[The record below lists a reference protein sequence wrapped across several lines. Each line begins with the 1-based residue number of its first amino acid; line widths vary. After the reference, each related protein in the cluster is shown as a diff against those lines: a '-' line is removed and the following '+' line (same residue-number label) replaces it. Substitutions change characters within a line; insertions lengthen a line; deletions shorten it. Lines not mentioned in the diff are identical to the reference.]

1 MPDQTIT
8 CPSCNEAIPLSD
20 ALTHQIEEKLRK
32 QVTAE
37 QKEREAKL
45 TKEQE
50 EIAAKLKDLEKDRK
64 ELDESVR
71 TQVAKQM
78 QQEKVALWEKAQKE
92 AKTKAKQ
99 EQSAEMKMITESL
112 AKKEKELGK
121 MRQAEIDL
129 RKEKTKL
136 EDEKKAMALENART
150 LDAERKKIAEEATK
164 QADESYRLKEAEKD
178 KQLQDARKANEE
190 LRRKLEQGSQQ
201 TQGEVLELELEEF
214 LKSNF
219 PFDEIEPVPKGIN
232 GADVLQRVHN
242 QTGKL
247 CGTIIWESKRTK
259 SWSESWITK
268 LKGDQRTVKAE
279 IAVLVSEVLPKD
291 VTGFEYRDGV
301 WVCSYQ
307 FIANL
312 TNALRMQIIQIASA
326 KQMAAGR
333 EGKMEVLYKYV
344 TSTEFV
350 HRVQAIVEGFS
361 VMQAD
366 LQKERTA
373 AERQWSKREKQI
385 QQVISNT
392 SGMYGDLQ
400 GLIGASMQAIPAL
413 EAGEEEGDSE
423 EL

>member
-1 MPDQTIT
+1 MPDQTIN

-20 ALTHQIEEKLRK
+20 ALTHQIEEKMRK

-37 QKEREAKL
+37 QKGREAKL
-45 TKEQE
+45 AKEQE
-50 EIAAKLKDLEKDRK
+50 EMAAKLKDLEKDRK
-64 ELDESVR
+64 ELDDSVR
-71 TQVAKQM
+71 AQVAKQM
-78 QQEKVALWEKAQKE
+78 QQEKVSLWEKAQKE
-92 AKTKAKQ
+92 AKEKVKQ

-112 AKKEKELGK
+112 AEKDKELSN

-136 EDEKKAMALENART
+136 EDEKKTMALEHART
-150 LDAERKKIAEEATK
+150 LDTERKKIAEDATK
-164 QADESYRLKEAEKD
+164 QADESHRLKEAEKD
-178 KQLQDARKANEE
+178 KQLQDVRKANEE
-190 LRRKLEQGSQQ
+190 LRRKLDQGSQQ

-214 LKSNF
+214 LKSSF
-219 PFDEIEPVPKGIN
+219 PFDDIKPVPKGVN
-232 GADVLQRVHN
+232 GADVLQGVHN
-242 QTGKL
+242 QAGKL

-259 SWSESWITK
+259 AWSEPWINK
-268 LKGDQRTVKAE
+268 LKGDQRIVKAE
-279 IAVLVSEVLPKD
+279 VAVLVTEVLPKD
-291 VTGFEYRDGV
+291 VHGFEYRDGV

-326 KQMAAGR
+326 KQLAAGR
-333 EGKMEVLYKYV
+333 DGKMEVLYKYV

-361 VMQAD
+361 AMQSD
-366 LQKERTA
+366 LQKERAA

-400 GLIGASMQAIPAL
+400 GLIGTSMQAIPAL
-413 EAGEEEGDSE
+413 EAGEAEEEQS
-423 EL
+423 

>member
-8 CPSCNEAIPLSD
+8 CPSCKELIPLSD

-37 QKEREAKL
+37 QKKKETELAK
-45 TKEQE
+45 QE
-50 EIAAKLKDLEKDRK
+50 EVITAKEKELEKTK
-64 ELDESVR
+64 TEVDESVR
-71 TQVAKQM
+71 TKVAKQL
-78 QQEKVALWEKAQKE
+78 QQEKVTLWEKAQKE
-92 AKTKAKQ
+92 AKEKVKQ

-112 AKKEKELGK
+112 TEKDKELQS

-136 EDEKKAMALENART
+136 ENDKKAMELENARK
-150 LDAERKKIAEEATK
+150 LDTERKKIAEDATK
-164 QADESYRLKEAEKD
+164 QANESYRLKEAEKD

-201 TQGEVLELELEEF
+201 TQGEVLELELEDF
-214 LKSNF
+214 LKNNF
-219 PFDEIEPVPKGIN
+219 PFDDIEPVPTGVN
-232 GADVLQRVHN
+232 GADVLQRVHSE
-242 QTGKL
+242 TGKL

-259 SWSESWITK
+259 TWSEPWIAK

-291 VTGFEYRDGV
+291 VNGFEYRDGV
-301 WVCSYQ
+301 WVCSYP

-312 TNALRMQIIQIASA
+312 TIALRMQIIEIASA
-326 KQMAAGR
+326 KQLVAGK

-361 VMQAD
+361 AMQAD
-366 LQKERTA
+366 LQKERVS

-400 GLIGASMQAIPAL
+400 GLIGTSMQAITAL
-413 EAGEEEGDSE
+413 ESGEEEAE
-423 EL
+423 